1 MEKMREKKEK
11 ETKKKK
17 MQRRKK
23 KKQRTTRIK
32 QKQSK
37 IIDHKEED
45 EDLSGYSSDKSRPE
59 PEERSYSI
67 KKNVWDE
74 INPHVDEKSLMVK
87 VFRIIC
93 KDSKDK
99 PHFFIGK
106 IVH

>member
-45 EDLSGYSSDKSRPE
+45 EDLSGYSSDKSRLE

-93 KDSKDK
+93 KDSKYK